1 VRPSR
6 ASALL
11 LLLLVVALTLAAAPP
26 PSVAPP
32 GPARPSETGPWPQ
45 GRETPAVRAMVA
57 NVGNVSPHCAEQA
70 FSLCL
75 LPVERRVAA
84 GLADASP
91 DVVALIEVLPAEL
104 CDGITPRNPANSCRL
119 ATQDPPQV
127 MRLLAHDD
135 HDVVCAD
142 RYAWDCL
149 AVRSAVGSIA
159 GCGGGDC
166 GAIAP
171 TLPAPAGC
179 DDGFQSFVVDV
190 ELHGRP
196 LTVGVAHPNSSD
208 VGCRAQELRDLFAA
222 LPDDRE
228 VLLLGDFNLDP
239 FRERDASVDVWDEHV
254 GEGHRLRLLSGPS
267 EHDPPYFTLFPFES
281 AQVDPTGSLPVNVE
295 LGDLAGARTI
305 DHVVASAG
313 LTGACTTL
321 GEAPGSERLEGPR
334 GGLDH
339 RAVRCEV
346 APATPPVPPRPRPSI
361 R

>member
-1 VRPSR
+1 
-6 ASALL
+6 
-11 LLLLVVALTLAAAPP
+11 
-26 PSVAPP
+26 
-32 GPARPSETGPWPQ
+32 
-45 GRETPAVRAMVA
+45 MVA

-84 GLADASP
+84 GLADVSP

-104 CDGITPRNPANSCRL
+104 CDGITPRNPANACSL
-119 ATQDPPQV
+119 PTQDPPQV
-127 MRLLAHDD
+127 LRLLAHDD

-149 AVRSAVGSIA
+149 AVRSEVGSIA

-166 GAIAP
+166 GATAP
-171 TLPAPAGC
+171 TLPAPPGC

-190 ELHGRP
+190 ELHGQP

-239 FRERDASVDVWDEHV
+239 FRERDASVDVWDDHI
-254 GEGHRLRLLSGPS
+254 GERRRLRLLSGPS
-267 EHDPPYFTLFPFES
+267 EHDPPYYTLFPFES
-281 AQVDPTGSLPVNVE
+281 AQVDPTGSLPINVE

-305 DHVVASAG
+305 DHIVASPG
-313 LTGACTTL
+313 LTGTCTTL
-321 GEAPGSERLEGPR
+321 GEAPGTERLEGPR

-339 RAVRCEV
+339 RALRCEV
-346 APATPPVPPRPRPSI
+346 ASTPDVVPSRPRPSV